1 MKIKKPN
8 TERKLGRPALEEG
21 VETIPVT
28 VRMTSPQKEK
38 LTLLGGSKWVRDRIN
53 RAKEPIKMKADELL
67 KEIAE
72 AKTTGDLRRIAGNG
86 LQALLRKEISATD
99 LEPIT
104 KRLKAEAK
112 RMNTEIRLMK
122 AEAKL
127 LHLKDSLGAE

>member
-72 AKTTGDLRRIAGNG
+72 AKTTGDLRRIMGNSM
-86 LQALLRKEISATD
+86 LALARKEVSATD
-99 LEPIT
+99 V
-104 KRLKAEAK
+104 EAVSK
-112 RMNTEIRLMK
+112 RMNTEIKRMK
-122 AEAKL
+122 AEAKRP
-127 LHLKDSLGAE
+127 HQTHIEPGA